1 MKLMIEIDKDYYEL
15 IKADV
20 KSGNDYKP
28 CVLIANGKQIPKGE
42 WITVKYAKTELNC
55 PEKSMLDFVKCP
67 FCETIHQGR
76 HNFCSRCGADMRGDT
91 E

>member
-1 MKLMIEIDKDYYEL
+1 MKLIIDIDKDYYEL

-42 WITVKYAKTELNC
+42 WIEYKEDNEIRYYCSNC
-55 PEKSMLDFVKCP
+55 LITKGQAVNC
-67 FCETIHQGR
+67 FCA
-76 HNFCSRCGADMRGDT
+76 SCGADMRGEDK
-91 E
+91 